1 MNLQEITSIFNLFG
15 QSDATAMKLQSGDFL
30 LELSRELSREAGAQA
45 PGSNPVGETAAV
57 AAAPVQKNGLT
68 KTVNA
73 PLVGTYY
80 AAPSP
85 DGKPFVAVGQQVK
98 RGETLCLI
106 EAMKMMSEVP
116 APCDCIVEEMLQ
128 ADGVLLAF
136 DAPILRYR
144 AV

>member
-30 LELSRELSREAGAQA
+30 LELSREAGVKA
-45 PGSNPVGETAAV
+45 PTSNPVGETAAV
-57 AAAPVQKNGLT
+57 AAASVEKIGLT

>member
-1 MNLQEITSIFNLFG
+1 MNLQDITTIFNLFE
-15 QSDATAMKLQSGDFL
+15 QSDAAAMKLTQGDFS
-30 LELSRELSREAGAQA
+30 LELTRGGTSVAVTS
-45 PGSNPVGETAAV
+45 PAV
-57 AAAPVQKNGLT
+57 APPVEQAIAPKAVAEG

-73 PLVGTYY
+73 PLIGTYY
-80 AAPSP
+80 AAPTPES
-85 DGKPFVAVGQQVK
+85 DPFVAVGQQVK

-116 APCDCIVEEMLQ
+116 APCDCVVEELLQ
-128 ADGVLLAF
+128 ENGALLAF